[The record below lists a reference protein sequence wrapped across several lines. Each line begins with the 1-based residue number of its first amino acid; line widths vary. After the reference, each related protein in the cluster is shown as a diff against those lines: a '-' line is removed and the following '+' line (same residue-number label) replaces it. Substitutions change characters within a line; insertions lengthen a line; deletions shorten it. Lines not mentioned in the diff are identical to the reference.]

1 MSTTRRFCCDD
12 LLKFNNIN
20 LDVLTETYN
29 MPFYLQYLTTWPEY
43 FLMKES
49 PDGTPMGYIMG
60 KAEGQKELW
69 HGHVTAVTVAPEY
82 RRLGVAKQLM
92 GSLETV
98 SEHVYN
104 AFFVD
109 LFVRV
114 SNTLAIN
121 MYNAFGYSV
130 YRRVIG
136 YYSGEEDAF
145 DMRKALPRDRN
156 KKSVVPLSHPVM
168 PEDLEWRSGAAR
180 PAPMAERGTGAR
192 WHGAAWG
199 PRARTLAFVVTG
211 VIVAGAGIA
220 YLRRRDRNQQ
230 KQEQSKSVGG
240 RGTADATEK
249 DEQGDVEEAGIAA
262 ATSGEETELDSSAS
276 ETSEVKAVSPAAKDS
291 AAEISFRPVHVER
304 KFRPI
309 ALGLSSVAL
318 PLGTAPREIPQQER
332 VGSGGAPPVAAATV
346 TNDSSAGGLANEGLY
361 LTSSGINQT
370 LLKLR
375 NGEGAVGGFGEV
387 TFWETTSGQEFAL
400 KTAKDTASG
409 RRQQRRE
416 IEFFMDFKRLHPD
429 AANIV
434 GVVEARTDPFD
445 MLLMRK
451 ESMSLTGMLESAITI
466 DVGAVAKALFGV
478 LAAIDLLH
486 EAGFIQRDIKG
497 DNILIGKDGRGILAD
512 FGLCIARADACLPEF
527 LGDGTT
533 DYAAPEICSKLS
545 GSTLCTELYS
555 WFVVFVE
562 AVMMRHPFAGEQ
574 LFDARTDRLEYLD
587 EKRTYMIEDL
597 DDATEQLGNLLA
609 GEEERRGGGG
619 GEGGGGRLGV
629 RSPRR
634 WKPSAADKAVL
645 TSLGEPLSFF
655 RKGRMRN
662 ELREEMASGEAKA
675 NPSRLFEGDDWVE
688 WLPGP
693 SRADCKQGVRLAVDL
708 VLKKGGLDPYPESRP
723 QSVDAARGVLAE
735 AVALYEQQSQMEMEF
750 EQDDG
755 ATGEDSG
762 AGG

>member
-43 FLMKES
+43 FLMKEA

-92 GSLETV
+92 DSLETV

-145 DMRKALPRDRN
+145 DMRKALPRDKA

-168 PEDLEWRSGAAR
+168 PEDLEWRQ
-180 PAPMAERGTGAR
+180 
-192 WHGAAWG
+192 HNH
-199 PRARTLAFVVTG
+199 
-211 VIVAGAGIA
+211 
-220 YLRRRDRNQQ
+220 DRNQPKLLSGRETSNTAEEERSSHNQ
-230 KQEQSKSVGG
+230 KHGQG
-240 RGTADATEK
+240 
-249 DEQGDVEEAGIAA
+249 GDVEEAGLASA
-262 ATSGEETELDSSAS
+262 TVRGKALESFASATSEKKPSAS
-276 ETSEVKAVSPAAKDS
+276 RES
-291 AAEISFRPVHVER
+291 AEIPSRLVHVGWNSQ
-304 KFRPI
+304 PI
-309 ALGLSSVAL
+309 TAGLSSVTL
-318 PLGTAPREIPQQER
+318 PLGTRPRESLQQKTSDGDVIP
-332 VGSGGAPPVAAATV
+332 SAAA
-346 TNDSSAGGLANEGLY
+346 GRLAHQALY
-361 LTSSGINQT
+361 LTSSGPNND
-370 LLKLR
+370 LLKMMT
-375 NGEGAVGGFGEV
+375 GEGAAGGFGEV
-387 TFWETTSGQEFAL
+387 TFWKTVCGQELAL

-416 IEFFMDFKRLHPD
+416 IEFLVDFKRLHSD

-434 GVVEARTDPFD
+434 RVVEARTVPFD

-451 ESMSLTGMLESAITI
+451 ESMTLTSMLESAASI
-466 DVGAVAKALFGV
+466 DVGAVAKVLFGV
-478 LAAIDLLH
+478 LTAIDLLH
-486 EAGFIQRDIKG
+486 ESGFVQRDIKA
-497 DNILIGKDGRGILAD
+497 DNMLIGADGSGILAD
-512 FGLCIARADACLPEF
+512 FGLCIAEADAGLPEF
-527 LGDGTT
+527 LGDGTVA
-533 DYAAPEICSKLS
+533 YAAPEVAARLS
-545 GSTLCTELYS
+545 GSTLCSELYS

-562 AVMMRHPFAGEQ
+562 AVMMRHPFGGEQ
-574 LFDARTDRLEYLD
+574 LFDAKEDRLEYLA
-587 EKRTYMIEDL
+587 EQRENRIEDL
-597 DDATEQLGNLLA
+597 KEVTGELERLLDDEEKADNTDEEEA
-609 GEEERRGGGG
+609 GEVSLVEQRLQLQEELASVTAELAAVRRQ
-619 GEGGGGRLGV
+619 EWRLGE
-629 RSPRR
+629 RNPREWR
-634 WKPSAADKAVL
+634 PTAGDKAVL
-645 TSLGEPLSFF
+645 ASLGEPLSFF
-655 RKGRMRN
+655 RKSKTRN
-662 ELREEMASGEAKA
+662 EQREEMASGEAKA

-693 SRADCKQGVRLAVDL
+693 SMADCKQGVRLAVDFVVEKGVFHPDPEL
-708 VLKKGGLDPYPESRP
+708 RTQDVETARVLLT
-723 QSVDAARGVLAE
+723 E
-735 AVALYEQQSQMEMEF
+735 AVTLYEQQRRREVD
-750 EQDDG
+750 QDDG
-755 ATGEDSG
+755 ARGATRRDSG